1 MRAPT
6 KRSEDGGALFAIIVQ
21 NFIVCR
27 RYRDTS
33 LIGAT
38 NLSPVTKLLAFTCAA
53 KAVKFISKA
62 VIYHGAEILLRRRE
76 GKI

>member
-1 MRAPT
+1 MPR
-6 KRSEDGGALFAIIVQ
+6 RSVSKTGAHFLPSLYQ

-38 NLSPVTKLLAFTCAA
+38 NLSPVTKLVAFTCSA

-76 GKI
+76 RKI